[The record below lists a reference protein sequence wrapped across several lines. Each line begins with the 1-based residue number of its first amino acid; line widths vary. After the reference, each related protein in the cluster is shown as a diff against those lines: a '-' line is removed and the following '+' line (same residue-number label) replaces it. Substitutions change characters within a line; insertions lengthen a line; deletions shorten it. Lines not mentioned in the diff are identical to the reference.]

1 MYVNVSSYWRPGFF
15 FLFFSYAEVVFK
27 KLFIEFNG
35 TSECLKW
42 FLKHYSVCSVT
53 NFSFLVFFGSF
64 FSPLLSILY
73 FFCLFVSSLRLILW
87 TLKLLYKRCWQEK
100 INVKDVIKG
109 LGNDIMQG
117 NVCCVKH
124 GIAVCKSEYDS
135 LLWNW
140 EHIKLLKLP
149 ATLLCV
155 FKMLSKVALAYNL
168 KKNCHLIFPGFL
180 HIEILEAFSL

>member
-1 MYVNVSSYWRPGFF
+1 MFLLTDVLVFF
-15 FLFFSYAEVVFK
+15 FFFSYAEVVFK
-27 KLFIEFNG
+27 KLLIEFNG

-42 FLKHYSVCSVT
+42 FLKHYSVCSVI

-87 TLKLLYKRCWQEK
+87 TLKLLYERCWQEK

-124 GIAVCKSEYDS
+124 GIAVCKSEYD
-135 LLWNW
+135 
-140 EHIKLLKLP
+140 LLKLP

-155 FKMLSKVALAYNL
+155 FKMLSKVTSSILAKEKL
-168 KKNCHLIFPGFL
+168 SVHFPGFQ
-180 HIEILEAFSL
+180 HNEILEAFSL

>member
-15 FLFFSYAEVVFK
+15 FLFFICRSCFQKAFDRIQWHKWMFKMVFETSQCMLSYQFF
-27 KLFIEFNG
+27 LSGIF
-35 TSECLKW
+35 W
-42 FLKHYSVCSVT
+42 FLL
-53 NFSFLVFFGSF
+53 FSFVKHFV
-64 FSPLLSILY
+64 
-73 FFCLFVSSLRLILW
+73 FFCLCVSSLRLILW
-87 TLKLLYKRCWQEK
+87 TLKLLYERCWQEK

-155 FKMLSKVALAYNL
+155 FKMLSKVTSSILAKEKL
-168 KKNCHLIFPGFL
+168 SVHFPGFQ
-180 HIEILEAFSL
+180 HNEILEAFSL

>member
-1 MYVNVSSYWRPGFF
+1 MTSLFF
-15 FLFFSYAEVVFK
+15 FFFFSYAEVVFT
-27 KLFIEFNG
+27 KLFKKFNG

-73 FFCLFVSSLRLILW
+73 FFFCLFVSSLWLISW

-149 ATLLCV
+149 ETLLCV
-155 FKMLSKVALAYNL
+155 FKMLSKVASSILAKEKL
-168 KKNCHLIFPGFL
+168 SLHFPGFQ
-180 HIEILEAFSL
+180 HNEILEAFSL